1 MKRIL
6 IVAVLGLFVLSTA
19 ISVTA
24 GGKEGHTSIEKTA
37 EVMKESDKDGHRQS
51 LVEQLALSEDQVGQL
66 EALKSAYMAQVQE
79 YKAAFSA
86 LLSEDQLAVLAEASG
101 QKRKPDLDL
110 SEDQKVQI
118 EALGIA

>member
-24 GGKEGHTSIEKTA
+24 GGKEGHTEKTA
-37 EVMKESDKDGHRQS
+37 EVMKESKDGHRQS

-66 EALKSAYMAQVQE
+66 EALKSAYMAQVRE